1 MSGSVTATISLSPST
16 VQVGQ
21 KVTGTV
27 AFTSTVNAACTVQG
41 MQPYALYTGATVLGV
56 PVAVNFGLPNLQ
68 ANNSQISLAASG
80 TASIPF
86 DMVFFAPSTGL
97 LSTGS
102 GTFDVGC
109 QCQTSDGSVFHPAV
123 ATVTVNQITFA
134 SSQQ

>member
-1 MSGSVTATISLSPST
+1 MSGSVTATIALSPST

-27 AFTSTVNAACTVQG
+27 TFTSTVNASCTVQG
-41 MQPYALYTGATVLGV
+41 MQPYALYTGATINAI
-56 PVAVNFGLPNLQ
+56 PVAVNFGMPNLQ
-68 ANNSQISLAASG
+68 ANNSQIAIAASG
-80 TASIPF
+80 TAVIPF

-109 QCQTSDGSVFHPAV
+109 QCQTSDGSVFHPTA
-123 ATVTVNQITFA
+123 ATVTVNNITFA